1 MKKYSGAHCG
11 KSEVDFVM
19 RYTGWFTVVPDTNSN
34 VMVKSCEKL
43 QK

>member
-1 MKKYSGAHCG
+1 MKHSGAHCG

-19 RYTGWFTVVPDTNSN
+19 RNTGWFTVVPDTNSY